1 VIVDVGRRVMVE
13 VDFEP
18 DDEELYSSESS
29 VV

>member
-1 VIVDVGRRVMVE
+1 VIVDVGHRVMFE

-18 DDEELYSSESS
+18 NDEELYSSESS